1 MQTLRQ
7 FEEARASLAS
17 ALIDSEELE
26 RRAHEAGVNLVRAED
41 QLRLMQRQNN
51 DLTMRRKDSERM
63 LSEIEAVNNNNII
76 IIIPLLY
83 IVLFS

>member
-1 MQTLRQ
+1 M
-7 FEEARASLAS
+7 
-17 ALIDSEELE
+17 
-26 RRAHEAGVNLVRAED
+26 NLVRAED

-83 IVLFS
+83 IVLFSYQNINQSASH

>member
-1 MQTLRQ
+1 M
-7 FEEARASLAS
+7 
-17 ALIDSEELE
+17 
-26 RRAHEAGVNLVRAED
+26 NLVRAED

-63 LSEIEAVNNNNII
+63 LSEIEAVNNII

>member
-1 MQTLRQ
+1 M
-7 FEEARASLAS
+7 
-17 ALIDSEELE
+17 
-26 RRAHEAGVNLVRAED
+26 NLVRAED

-76 IIIPLLY
+76 KIIPLLY

>member
-1 MQTLRQ
+1 M
-7 FEEARASLAS
+7 
-17 ALIDSEELE
+17 
-26 RRAHEAGVNLVRAED
+26 NLVRAED

-83 IVLFS
+83 IVLFSYLNINQSASH

>member
-1 MQTLRQ
+1 M
-7 FEEARASLAS
+7 S
-17 ALIDSEELE
+17 ALTDSDELE

-76 IIIPLLY
+76 IILPLLY

>member
-1 MQTLRQ
+1 M
-7 FEEARASLAS
+7 S
-17 ALIDSEELE
+17 ALTDSEELE

>member
-1 MQTLRQ
+1 M
-7 FEEARASLAS
+7 S
-17 ALIDSEELE
+17 ALTDSEELE
-26 RRAHEAGVNLVRAED
+26 RRAHEAGVNFVRAED

-76 IIIPLLY
+76 IILPLLY

>member
-1 MQTLRQ
+1 M
-7 FEEARASLAS
+7 SLTS
-17 ALIDSEELE
+17 ALTDSEELE

-63 LSEIEAVNNNNII
+63 LSEIEAVNNNIII

>member
-1 MQTLRQ
+1 M
-7 FEEARASLAS
+7 
-17 ALIDSEELE
+17 
-26 RRAHEAGVNLVRAED
+26 NLVRAED

-51 DLTMRRKDSERM
+51 DLTDSERM

-76 IIIPLLY
+76 KIIPLLY

>member
-1 MQTLRQ
+1 M
-7 FEEARASLAS
+7 
-17 ALIDSEELE
+17 
-26 RRAHEAGVNLVRAED
+26 NLVRDED

-83 IVLFS
+83 IVLFG

>member
-1 MQTLRQ
+1 M
-7 FEEARASLAS
+7 
-17 ALIDSEELE
+17 
-26 RRAHEAGVNLVRAED
+26 NLVRAED

-51 DLTMRRKDSERM
+51 DLTMRRKDGERM
-63 LSEIEAVNNNNII
+63 RSEIEAVNNNNII

>member
-1 MQTLRQ
+1 M
-7 FEEARASLAS
+7 
-17 ALIDSEELE
+17 
-26 RRAHEAGVNLVRAED
+26 RAED

-76 IIIPLLY
+76 IIIALLY

>member
-1 MQTLRQ
+1 M
-7 FEEARASLAS
+7 SLAS
-17 ALIDSEELE
+17 ALTDSEELE
-26 RRAHEAGVNLVRAED
+26 RRAHEAGVNLMRAED

>member
-1 MQTLRQ
+1 MHPSRLPSQT
-7 FEEARASLAS
+7 ARSWR
-17 ALIDSEELE
+17 DG
-26 RRAHEAGVNLVRAED
+26 AHEAGVNLVRAED